1 MSSELKLY
9 NTLSRS
15 KQTFTPLDLNK
26 VRLYV
31 CGPTVYDFPHVGNA
45 RPLIVFDLLFRLLNE
60 IFGKEKVQYVRN
72 ITDVDDKILES
83 AKSKNISIQDLA
95 KKVIKD
101 FQDDCSYLNCLAPTK
116 EPKATDHIQEM
127 IELTAKL
134 IEKKFAYIENR
145 HVYFEVSKYKDYG
158 SLSNKK
164 IEELISGSRVEI
176 SKSKKSPVDF
186 VLWKPSLEGE
196 PGWDSPWGKGRPGW
210 HLECSAMS
218 EKYLGK
224 EFDIH
229 GGGLDLIFP
238 HHENEIAQSTCAND
252 TAALAKFWM
261 HNGYVTVNK
270 EKMSKSEG
278 NFITI
283 NELKDK
289 FDGQVIR
296 LAMLS
301 THYTQPFDWNDQIL
315 ENSYKTLNKWYD
327 FYSDESE
334 TVDPTLLNS
343 LKDDLNTP
351 LFISQLHKLY
361 QEAIG
366 GDMKSGKKLSS
377 ACKLI
382 GLFNVS
388 AIIWKDQKRKKSL
401 SEDEINTLIKERNL
415 ARDNKDFKRSD
426 EIRDL
431 LNDKGV
437 LIEDKENSTT
447 WKYL

>member
-45 RPLIVFDLLFRLLNE
+45 RPLIVFDLLFRLLSE
-60 IFGKEKVQYVRN
+60 IFGKEKVHYVRN

-83 AKSKNISIQDLA
+83 AKSKNISIQELA

-196 PGWDSPWGKGRPGW
+196 PGWDSPWSKGRPGW

-401 SEDEINTLIKERNL
+401 SEDEVNTLIKERNL

>member
-15 KQTFTPLDLNK
+15 KQTFTPLDLNN

-45 RPLIVFDLLFRLLNE
+45 RPLIVFDLLFRLLSE
-60 IFGKEKVQYVRN
+60 IFGKEKVHYVRN

-164 IEELISGSRVEI
+164 IEELISGSRIEI

>member
-45 RPLIVFDLLFRLLNE
+45 RPLIVFDLLFRLLSE
-60 IFGKEKVQYVRN
+60 IFGKEKVHYVRN

-83 AKSKNISIQDLA
+83 AKSKNISIQELA

-196 PGWDSPWGKGRPGW
+196 PGWDSPWSKGRPGW

>member
-45 RPLIVFDLLFRLLNE
+45 RPLIVFDLLFRLLSE
-60 IFGKEKVQYVRN
+60 IFGKEKVHYVRN

-83 AKSKNISIQDLA
+83 AKSKNISIQELA

-431 LNDKGV
+431 LNEKGV

>member
-15 KQTFTPLDLNK
+15 KQIFAPLDLNN

-45 RPLIVFDLLFRLLNE
+45 RPLIVFDLLFRLLSE
-60 IFGKEKVQYVRN
+60 IFGKEKVHYVRN

-83 AKSKNISIQDLA
+83 AKSKNISIQELA

-196 PGWDSPWGKGRPGW
+196 PGWDSPWSKGRPGW

-334 TVDPTLLNS
+334 TVDSTLLNS

>member
-9 NTLSRS
+9 NTLNRS
-15 KQTFTPLDLNK
+15 KQTFVPLNLNN
-26 VRLYV
+26 VRVYV
-31 CGPTVYDFPHVGNA
+31 CGPTVYDYPHVGNA

-83 AKSKNISIQDLA
+83 AKSKNISIQDLT
-95 KKVIKD
+95 KEVIKD
-101 FQDDCSYLNCLAPTK
+101 FQDDCSYLNCLTPTK

-127 IELTAKL
+127 IELTTKL
-134 IEKKFAYIENR
+134 IEKKFAYIEKG

-164 IEELISGSRVEI
+164 IDELISGSRVEI

-186 VLWKPSLEGE
+186 VLWKPSLEDE

-238 HHENEIAQSTCAND
+238 HHENEIAQSTCANE
-252 TAALAKFWM
+252 TNLLAKFWM

-270 EKMSKSEG
+270 EKMSKSDG

-283 NELKDK
+283 HDLKGK

-301 THYTQPFDWNDQIL
+301 THYTQPFDWNNQIL
-315 ENSYKTLNKWYD
+315 ENSYKSLNKWYD
-327 FYSDESE
+327 FYSDENE
-334 TVDPTLLNS
+334 TIDPSLLDS

-351 LFISQLHKLY
+351 LFISQLHKLH
-361 QEAIG
+361 QEAMDG
-366 GDMKSGKKLSS
+366 NTKSGKKLST
-377 ACKLI
+377 ACKFI
-382 GLFNVS
+382 GLFNVN
-388 AIIWKDQKRKKSL
+388 AEGWKDQKSKKSL
-401 SEDEINTLIKERNL
+401 SEDEVNILIKERNL

-431 LNDKGV
+431 LNDKGI

-447 WKYL
+447 WKYI

>member
-83 AKSKNISIQDLA
+83 AKSKNISIQELT

-196 PGWDSPWGKGRPGW
+196 PGWDSPWSKGRPGW

-334 TVDPTLLNS
+334 TIDPTLLNS

-351 LFISQLHKLY
+351 LFISQLHQLY

-401 SEDEINTLIKERNL
+401 SEDEVNTLIKERNL

>member
-45 RPLIVFDLLFRLLNE
+45 RPLIVFDLLFRLLSE
-60 IFGKEKVQYVRN
+60 IFGKEKVHYVRN

-83 AKSKNISIQDLA
+83 AKSKNISIQELA

-431 LNDKGV
+431 LNDKGI

-447 WKYL
+447 WKYI